1 MADDWIKVR
10 TVLHEQ
16 RETLIVARELG
27 VARLYAVGM
36 CVRFWGWADSNTVDG
51 NLPNMTPA
59 DLDEVMGVQGF
70 ARAMMLAGWL
80 VADERGLLIPNHDRH
95 NGKSAKR
102 RAMDCMR
109 QDAHRQRLK
118 NLSRKMCDNSVTRE
132 EKSNSITG
140 ESQ

>member
-27 VARLYAVGM
+27 VTRLYAVGM

-95 NGKSAKR
+95 NGANAKQ
-102 RAMDCMR
+102 RA
-109 QDAHRQRLK
+109 LK
-118 NLSRKMCDNSVTRE
+118 NRRQATWRSK
-132 EKSNSITG
+132 TG
-140 ESQ
+140 M